1 MLKKVGVGSLDE
13 LFSEIPESIR
23 FKGDYDLPSAMS
35 EMEIRHF
42 FEQLG
47 KKSEQPLPSYPTSSN
62 ARNFSPATP
71 RIRQKSHRVRSTTSS
86 NIRA

>member
-1 MLKKVGVGSLDE
+1 MQYKYFPHTQEDLDVMLKKVGVGSLDE

-47 KKSEQPLPSYPTSSN
+47 KKMG
-62 ARNFSPATP
+62 F
-71 RIRQKSHRVRSTTSS
+71 
-86 NIRA
+86 